1 MKLQRV
7 YTDTSVIGGCFDAEF
22 ALWSNAL
29 VRDYRLE
36 RLRLVRSDV
45 VALEVVGAPEQV
57 REKYAELLTYRPEM
71 LTTSQEALE
80 LAARYQARSVL
91 TPKYAPDGLHIALA
105 TVAGVDVLVSWNFR
119 HIVHF
124 DKIRL
129 FNAVNLEAG
138 YKPISIHSPREVAT
152 DPEDQTDEES

>member
-1 MKLQRV
+1 MKVPRV
-7 YTDTSVIGGCFDAEF
+7 YIDTSVIGGCFDAEF
-22 ALWSNAL
+22 AVWSNAL
-29 VRDYRLE
+29 VRDGRLG
-36 RLRLVRSDV
+36 RLRLVLSDV
-45 VALEVVGAPEQV
+45 VALEVVGAPEPV
-57 REKYAELLTYRPEM
+57 REAYADLLSDGPEV
-71 LTTSQEALE
+71 LTTSQEAVE
-80 LAARYQARSVL
+80 LAARYQARGIP
-91 TPKYAPDGLHIALA
+91 TPKYVTDGLHIALA

-152 DPEDQTDEES
+152 DPEGSDEDA